1 MILSGVTRL
10 TKRGVI
16 FNNTKPR
23 KPQLSRHY
31 NRLCISLNL
40 HKFKIIYWMSFAKQR
55 GLELVGGRLSLSTEH
70 TLTLTNVNDG
80 LKHR

>member
-10 TKRGVI
+10 TRRGVL
-16 FNNTKPR
+16 FSNTKPR

-31 NRLCISLNL
+31 HRLCVSLNL
-40 HKFKIIYWMSFAKQR
+40 HKFRIIYWMSFAKQR
-55 GLELVGGRLSLSTEH
+55 GLELVGGRLSLSSEH
-70 TLTLTNVNDG
+70 THTLTNVEDG